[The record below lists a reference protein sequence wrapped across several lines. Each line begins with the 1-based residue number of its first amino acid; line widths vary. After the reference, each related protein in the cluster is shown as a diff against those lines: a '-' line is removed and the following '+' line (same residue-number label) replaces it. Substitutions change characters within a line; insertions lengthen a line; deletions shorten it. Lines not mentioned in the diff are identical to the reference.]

1 MQKISTPLVVSAV
14 ALLDST
20 RKVFM
25 QQRNLASM
33 HGGLWEFPGG
43 KLEPGETPDGAGARE
58 LAEELGIALRA
69 EDLIPV
75 GFAADSGQDP
85 AIGRPVI
92 ILLYACLRWQGDPI
106 AHEAEAVSWFESS
119 AISQLAMPPLD
130 YPLAAQLHRKL
141 LHNLL

>member
-25 QQRNLASM
+25 QQRNLAAV

-85 AIGRPVI
+85 ANGRSVI
-92 ILLYACLRWQGDPI
+92 ILLYACLRWHGVPHG
-106 AHEAEAVSWFESS
+106 HEAEAFGWFDSS
-119 AISQLAMPPLD
+119 AIPQLAMPPLD
-130 YPLAAQLHRKL
+130 YPLAAQLHRAL
-141 LHNLL
+141 VHNLL